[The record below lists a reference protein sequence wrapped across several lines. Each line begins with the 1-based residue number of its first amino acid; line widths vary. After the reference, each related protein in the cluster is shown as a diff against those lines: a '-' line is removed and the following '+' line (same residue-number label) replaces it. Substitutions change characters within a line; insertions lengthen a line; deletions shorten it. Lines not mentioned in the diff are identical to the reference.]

1 MATAPLKSRHQ
12 PSVGRANTMRIGVIL
27 AVLLMTQ
34 GLGWAL
40 DAAQRPVPGP

>member
-1 MATAPLKSRHQ
+1 MATAPLKSCHQ
-12 PSVGRANTMRIGVIL
+12 PPVAMRIGVIL

-40 DAAQRPVPGP
+40 DAAQRPARRP